1 MDIYKKQEKPGSL
14 SEVRRTRELM
24 PNCEDSLKVA
34 ITSRK
39 AVLQFTSGRGPA
51 ALSPDHKW
59 ITAQSTDQVGV
70 IRREN
75 TTLN

>member
-14 SEVRRTRELM
+14 SAVRRTREPM

-34 ITSRK
+34 ITSSK
-39 AVLQFTSGRGPA
+39 AVLQFTSGRGPV

-59 ITAQSTDQVGV
+59 ITPQSTDQVGV
-70 IRREN
+70 IHREN